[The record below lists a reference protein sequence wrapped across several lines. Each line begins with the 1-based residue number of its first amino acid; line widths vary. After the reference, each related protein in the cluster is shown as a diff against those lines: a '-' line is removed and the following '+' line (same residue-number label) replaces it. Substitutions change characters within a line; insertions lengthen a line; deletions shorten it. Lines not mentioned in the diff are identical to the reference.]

1 MKDLF
6 ENIKQGAYVGSKILA
21 EKTKQ
26 VVEATKKEVDIQKV
40 RYDINKQ
47 LRQLGV
53 LTYKVRTGEME
64 DCEERINGLVEQL
77 KANYAILKELR
88 IKNPEEVKEE
98 ADFEVEV
105 EVEAEET
112 EEVSGDEEIKKP
124 EKNEE
129 GYYVMRF
136 CQHCQVG
143 NHPNATHCV
152 HCGKPLN

>member
-53 LTYKVRTGEME
+53 LTYKLRIGELE
-64 DCEERINGLVEQL
+64 ECEERINGLVEQL
-77 KANYAILKELR
+77 NANYEILKELR
-88 IKNPEEVKEE
+88 IKNPEAVKEE
-98 ADFEVEV
+98 VDFDDDVEV
-105 EVEAEET
+105 EET
-112 EEVSGDEEIKKP
+112 EGFSGDDETRKP